1 MVQLT
6 TEPMTVTT
14 PAGELEGDLVL
25 PPPARAVVL
34 FAHGSGSSRRS
45 PRNRAV
51 AESLQ
56 HAGFGTLLLD
66 MLTSDEASADQR
78 THEFRFD
85 IDLLAERLIPAI
97 DALDSWQATRGM
109 PIGLFGASTGAAAAM
124 KAAARRP
131 DRVASVV
138 SRGGRP
144 DLGGDGLAEV
154 QAPTLLIVGADD
166 REVLNLNRQ
175 AAALLTSLPLTDV
188 KIEIVPHA
196 GHLFEEPGALEKV
209 SDLAGRWFC
218 HYLGAGHSKP
228 TGPDGG
234 HFKPPEPRR
243 RPPTM

>member
-6 TEPMTVTT
+6 TEPMTVKT
-14 PAGELEGDLVL
+14 PAGMLEGDLVM

-51 AESLQ
+51 AEQLQ
-56 HAGFGTLLLD
+56 NAGFGTLLLD
-66 MLTSDEASADQR
+66 MLTSDEAATDQR

-85 IDLLAERLIPAI
+85 IELLTERLTPAI
-97 DALDSWQATRGM
+97 DALDSWRATRGM
-109 PIGLFGASTGAAAAM
+109 PVGLFGASTGAAAAL

-131 DRVASVV
+131 ERVAAVV

-154 QAPTLLIVGADD
+154 QAPTLLIVGGDD

-175 AAALLTSLPLTDV
+175 AAELLTSLPLTDV

-196 GHLFEEPGALEKV
+196 GHLFEEPGALDKV
-209 SDLAGRWFC
+209 ADMAGRWFC
-218 HYLGAGHSKP
+218 QYLGAGHDKP

-243 RPPTM
+243 RPPTT

>member
-6 TEPMTVTT
+6 TEPVIVKT
-14 PAGELEGDLVL
+14 PTGQLEGDLVM

-51 AESLQ
+51 AESL
-56 HAGFGTLLLD
+56 HNAGFGTLLLD
-66 MLTSDEASADQR
+66 MLTPDEASTDQR

-85 IDLLAERLIPAI
+85 IDLLAERLTPAI
-97 DALDSWQATRGM
+97 DALGSWRATRGM
-109 PIGLFGASTGAAAAM
+109 PVGLFGASTGAAAAM

-131 DRVASVV
+131 DRVTAVV

-154 QAPTLLIVGADD
+154 QAPTLLIVGGDD

-175 AAALLTSLPLTDV
+175 AADLLTSLPLTDV

-196 GHLFEEPGALEKV
+196 GHLFEERGALEKV
-209 SDLAGRWFC
+209 SELADRWFC
-218 HYLGAGHSKP
+218 KYLGAGHSKQ

-243 RPPTM
+243 RPPMM

>member
-6 TEPMTVTT
+6 TEPVIVKT
-14 PAGELEGDLVL
+14 PAGHLEGDLVM

-51 AESLQ
+51 AEQL
-56 HAGFGTLLLD
+56 HNAGFGTLLLD
-66 MLTSDEASADQR
+66 MLTSDEASTDQR

-85 IDLLAERLIPAI
+85 IDLLAERLTPAI
-97 DALDSWQATRGM
+97 DALDSWRSTRGM
-109 PIGLFGASTGAAAAM
+109 PVGLFGASTGAAAAM
-124 KAAARRP
+124 RAAASRP
-131 DRVASVV
+131 DRVAAVV

-144 DLGGDGLAEV
+144 DLGGNGLAEV
-154 QAPTLLIVGADD
+154 QAPTLLIVGGDD

-175 AAALLTSLPLTDV
+175 AAELLTSLPLTDV

-209 SDLAGRWFC
+209 SELAGRWFS
-218 HYLGAGHSKP
+218 HYLGAGREKP

>member
-6 TEPMTVTT
+6 TEPVTVKT
-14 PAGELEGDLVL
+14 PAGQLEGDLVM

-56 HAGFGTLLLD
+56 HAGFGTFLLD
-66 MLTSDEASADQR
+66 MLTPDEASIDRR
-78 THEFRFD
+78 TYEYRFD
-85 IDLLAERLIPAI
+85 IDLLADRLVPAI
-97 DALDSWQATRGM
+97 DALDSWDATRGM
-109 PIGLFGASTGAAAAM
+109 PVGLFGASTGAAAAM

-131 DRVASVV
+131 DRVTAVV

-154 QAPTLLIVGADD
+154 QAPTLLIVGGHD

-175 AAALLTSLPLTDV
+175 AAELLTSLPLADV

-209 SDLAGRWFC
+209 SELAERWFC
-218 HYLGAGHSKP
+218 HYLGAGRTKP